1 MKTMSDNSFNEL
13 ASAEVN
19 TSKELV
25 ISERTK
31 GGYTIGQRILVQ
43 DGKKTLGVF
52 LKGAI
57 YVKGVDELINVR
69 DALNMAIARI
79 ENK

>member
-1 MKTMSDNSFNEL
+1 MSDNSFTEL

-25 ISERTK
+25 ISERIK
-31 GGYTIGQRILVQ
+31 GGYTIGQRIMVQ
-43 DGKKTLGVF
+43 DGKKMLGVF

-69 DALNMAIARI
+69 DALNMAIAKI